1 MTGVGAELIEKQ
13 KRTERQFFCFSVR
26 SYQIH
31 LHIGEK
37 IKGMLDCP
45 CPPTPP
51 PHIPEISSFDD
62 KRVSTV
68 HHTHSWIQRLITTL
82 PNIPRTGLNTV

>member
-1 MTGVGAELIEKQ
+1 MTGVGAELIEKH
-13 KRTERQFFCFSVR
+13 KRTERHFFCLSVR

-31 LHIGEK
+31 LHKGEK
-37 IKGMLDCP
+37 IKGMWTVRVHP
-45 CPPTPP
+45 PP

-68 HHTHSWIQRLITTL
+68 HHTHSWIQRLITAL